1 MRYTLLSRLN
11 RMHVMDTECEKI
23 GGGCLAAESAPE
35 LAKPSESPLLVGDAK
50 TPQVLKNL
58 EEEKTLVNGGSDH
71 PCTTTTEAVAVEEEG
86 EEVEDGADGAGAV
99 EEMDVDGE
107 KGTKEVEEEEEEEEE
122 EQEAEDEEVAEE
134 AESNQLLASED
145 KEDIGEEVDEEG
157 NVNREV
163 EDDEEVEVE
172 MNLSKTDV
180 VEESIENAD
189 ETKEESLPKITDV
202 TEEAHSTPLVEAKEN
217 ISDDK
222 MSEAKTE
229 SKPSSPASSVQS
241 KEAKEEAAV
250 IPVNESSE
258 QRSSVGILNNKL
270 SQLQKEGEKRKIVS
284 DKEGEGE
291 VSSESESDTSRKKIK
306 VEPDLETASNEPP
319 PPRPD
324 HSPQHLVDDGRER
337 FIQEFI
343 SQCSQSVEEMDRA
356 AERLH
361 KEVETLA
368 ELARAKELEWNA
380 ILRVRKMRE
389 EMLERLLR
397 KRRLATDEYLERTHL
412 ENSVHKN
419 ISKFQGNNQLMMVP
433 IVSSSPGVMSSRGPP
448 PVRLPE
454 YGKQQRPILPK
465 PYGNIVDPNCNT
477 REGRNGPIVDVKS
490 IIADYSSGY
499 RSRHPES
506 VPRRGRRMR
515 GGPLIE
521 PPPNRMSVNPS
532 LISMANMALG
542 SGASI
547 RTVSDSPYNLSQDH
561 SRPSS
566 TDPSR
571 GGASDGSGSMGYKD
585 VLVQFAKMTN
595 QAGAGHGGKGPPN
608 GVPPPPPP
616 YPEVTLHPVS
626 RPGSSPPTPP
636 SSSLLH
642 GILTK
647 SSGAMGSAAATSN
660 RPPANFSPTLA
671 RLLTAPD
678 RPPHP
683 VQPPPHFRPQHP
695 PRVSIADILSSS
707 KKSRNEITITPVS
720 GNPSTKAKEDVVLL
734 QDDDEAEVSDRLVI
748 DESADNEE
756 IPQCQGCR
764 QKPAQFVC
772 AGCGN
777 QWYCSRE
784 CQVTA
789 WEEHSD
795 VCSG

>member
-1 MRYTLLSRLN
+1 
-11 RMHVMDTECEKI
+11 MHVMDTECEKI

-50 TPQVLKNL
+50 TPQVVKNL
-58 EEEKTLVNGGSDH
+58 DEEKNLVNGGSDH
-71 PCTTTTEAVAVEEEG
+71 PCTTTTNAVVEEEEG
-86 EEVEDGADGAGAV
+86 IEEEASAATV
-99 EEMDVDGE
+99 EEMEVDGE
-107 KGTKEVEEEEEEEEE
+107 KGTKEVVEEEEE
-122 EQEAEDEEVAEE
+122 EQDGEDEEIVEE
-134 AESNQLLASED
+134 AESGQLIATED
-145 KEDIGEEVDEEG
+145 KEDIGEEIDEEI

-163 EDDEEVEVE
+163 EEDEEEEVE
-172 MNLSKTDV
+172 MNLSKSVVLEESSANVDKTKDKSLPQVADV
-180 VEESIENAD
+180 TVEERSVTLMESKEKVSNVKVNEIKIESKPASPATIVQSK
-189 ETKEESLPKITDV
+189 ETKEEV
-202 TEEAHSTPLVEAKEN
+202 
-217 ISDDK
+217 
-222 MSEAKTE
+222 
-229 SKPSSPASSVQS
+229 
-241 KEAKEEAAV
+241 AV
-250 IPVNESSE
+250 IPISESSE
-258 QRSSVGILNNKL
+258 QRTSVGLSNKL
-270 SQLQKEGEKRKIVS
+270 SQRDGEKRKIVS

-291 VSSESESDTSRKKIK
+291 VSSGSESDTSRKKIK
-306 VEPDLETASNEPP
+306 VEPDLETTSNEPP
-319 PPRPD
+319 PPRAD
-324 HSPQHLVDDGRER
+324 HPAQHLVDDDRER

-419 ISKFQGNNQLMMVP
+419 INKFQGNNQLMMVP
-433 IVSSSPGVMSSRGPP
+433 IVSSSPGAVMSSRGPP

-465 PYGNIVDPNCNT
+465 PYGNLIDPNCTT

-515 GGPLIE
+515 GGPIIE

-566 TDPSR
+566 TDPGR
-571 GGASDGSGSMGYKD
+571 GGASDGGGSMGYKD

-595 QAGAGHGGKGPPN
+595 QAGPGHAGKGPPN
-608 GVPPPPPP
+608 GVPPPPPPP

-647 SSGAMGSAAATSN
+647 SSGAMGSAAATSA

-720 GNPSTKAKEDVVLL
+720 GNPSAKPKEDVVLL
-734 QDDDEAEVSDRLVI
+734 QDDDETEVSDRLVI